1 MDSLTWDIVKLL
13 GVAALVLTNAFFVA
27 AEFALV
33 SVRRSRME
41 ELVAA
46 GHTSAKTVLAAM
58 RNLGTYI
65 AGAQVGITMAS
76 LGLGW
81 LGEPA
86 LAHLLAP
93 LFSWTSPMLAETAAH
108 TIAVALAF
116 VFITFLHVVFGEQVP
131 KVVAVQRGEATSLW
145 VMPLMRLTVA
155 LMRPLVWALN
165 GVSNGVVRLL
175 GLEPESELH
184 GVHSVDELQILV
196 RQSRQA
202 GVIDELEGK
211 LVERAFRVPDLTARD
226 VMVPRTDLIALDGR
240 LPAEELLNRVARS
253 GHQRLPVYDRT
264 LDNIAGILHVRDVF
278 CHLRQSNEPPDIRK
292 LARAPLFVP
301 ETVRLD
307 DLLRS
312 FQQQRSQVAVVT
324 DEHGGVAGMVTL
336 DDVVAE
342 VFGEVQEPADARQPS
357 IQEMPDGRL
366 LVRGDVRLRE
376 LNDRF
381 GWDLADEQADSIAG
395 YVTNH
400 LGRLAH
406 PGDTVET
413 PQGIITV
420 EKMARLRI
428 LLVAILPKTRQQS
441 AGGEQA

>member
-1 MDSLTWDIVKLL
+1 MPPI
-13 GVAALVLTNAFFVA
+13 F
-27 AEFALV
+27 AEA
-33 SVRRSRME
+33 
-41 ELVAA
+41 
-46 GHTSAKTVLAAM
+46 TT
-58 RNLGTYI
+58 
-65 AGAQVGITMAS
+65 
-76 LGLGW
+76 
-81 LGEPA
+81 
-86 LAHLLAP
+86 
-93 LFSWTSPMLAETAAH
+93 H
-108 TIAVALAF
+108 TIAVVIAF
-116 VFITFLHVVFGEQVP
+116 VLITFLHVVFGEQVP

-165 GVSNGVVRLL
+165 GFSNTVVRLM
-175 GLEPESELH
+175 GLEPGSEMH

-226 VMVPRTDLIALDGR
+226 VMVPRTDLVALDGR
-240 LPAEELLNRVARS
+240 LPAEELINRMARS

-264 LDNIAGILHVRDVF
+264 LDNIVGILHVQDVF
-278 CHLRQSNEPPDIRK
+278 QHMRQSKESFDIRK
-292 LARAPLFVP
+292 LVRAPLFVP

-307 DLLRS
+307 NLLCS
-312 FQQQRSQVAVVT
+312 FQQRHSQIAVVT

-342 VFGEVQEPADARQPS
+342 VFGEVPEAESTRQDV
-357 IQEMPDGRL
+357 QEMPDGRL

-381 GWDLADEQADSIAG
+381 GWNLEDEQADTIAG
-395 YVTNH
+395 YVTNR
-400 LGRLAH
+400 LGRLARA
-406 PGDTVET
+406 GDTIET

-428 LLVAILPKTRQQS
+428 LLVAILPKKP
-441 AGGEQA
+441 

>member
-1 MDSLTWDIVKLL
+1 MLKLL

-58 RNLGTYI
+58 RDLGTYI

-81 LGEPA
+81 VGEPVM
-86 LAHLLAP
+86 AHMLMP
-93 LFSWTSPMLAETAAH
+93 LFSWTTPWLAEVTAH
-108 TIAVALAF
+108 TIAVTLAF
-116 VFITFLHVVFGEQVP
+116 VLITFLHVVFGEQVP
-131 KVVAVQRGEATSLW
+131 KVVAVQRGEATALW

-155 LMRPLVWALN
+155 LMRPLVWGLN
-165 GVSNGVVRLL
+165 AFSNGVVRLL
-175 GLEPESELH
+175 GLEPDSEFH

-196 RQSRQA
+196 RQSRKA
-202 GVIDELEGK
+202 GVIDELESR
-211 LVERAFRVPDLTARD
+211 LVERAFRVPDLMARD
-226 VMVPRTDLIALDGR
+226 VMVPRTDLLALDGR
-240 LPAEELLNRVARS
+240 LPAEKLLDRAARS

-264 LDNIAGILHVRDVF
+264 LDNIVGILHVQDVF
-278 CHLRQSNEPPDIRK
+278 RHLRQSKDPLDIRK
-292 LARAPLFVP
+292 LVRAPLFVP

-312 FQQQRSQVAVVT
+312 FQQQHSQIAVVT
-324 DEHGGVAGMVTL
+324 DEHGGVAGMATL

-342 VFGEVQEPADARQPS
+342 VFGEVLETADTKQPD

-381 GWDLADEQADSIAG
+381 GWSLEDEQADTIAG
-395 YVTNH
+395 YVMNR

-406 PGDTVET
+406 PGDTIET

-428 LLVAILPKTRQQS
+428 LLVAILPKKP
-441 AGGEQA
+441 

>member
-1 MDSLTWDIVKLL
+1 MDSLTWDLLKLL

-41 ELVAA
+41 ELLAA
-46 GHTSAKTVLAAM
+46 GQTSAKTVLAAM
-58 RNLGTYI
+58 RDLGTYI

-81 LGEPA
+81 VGEPV
-86 LAHLLAP
+86 LAHMFMP
-93 LFSWTSPMLAETAAH
+93 LFSWTTPWVAEATAH
-108 TIAVALAF
+108 TIAVTLAF
-116 VFITFLHVVFGEQVP
+116 VLITFLHVVFGEQVP
-131 KVVAVQRGEATSLW
+131 KVVAVQRGEATALW
-145 VMPLMRLTVA
+145 VMPLMRLTVT
-155 LMRPLVWALN
+155 LMRPLVWGLN
-165 GVSNGVVRLL
+165 GFSNGVVRLL
-175 GLEPESELH
+175 GLEPGSELH

-226 VMVPRTDLIALDGR
+226 VMVPRTDLVALDGG
-240 LPAEELLNRVARS
+240 LPAEELLNRAARS
-253 GHQRLPVYDRT
+253 HHQQLPVYERT
-264 LDNIAGILHVRDVF
+264 LDKIIGILHVQDVF
-278 CHLRQSNEPPDIRK
+278 RHLRQSKEPLDIRK
-292 LARAPLFVP
+292 LVRAPLFVP

-307 DLLRS
+307 DLLRN
-312 FQQQRSQVAVVT
+312 FQQRHRRLAVVT
-324 DEHGGVAGMVTL
+324 DEHGGVAGLVTL
-336 DDVVAE
+336 DDVVQE
-342 VFGEVQEPADARQPS
+342 VFGKVPEATEVHSPD

-381 GWDLADEQADSIAG
+381 GWNLEDDQADTIAG

-400 LGRLAH
+400 LGRLAR
-406 PGDTVET
+406 PSDTIET
-413 PQGIITV
+413 PHGIITV
-420 EKMARLRI
+420 EKMTRLRI
-428 LLVAILPKTRQQS
+428 LLVAILPRVP
-441 AGGEQA
+441 

>member
-1 MDSLTWDIVKLL
+1 MDSLTWDILKLL

-46 GHTSAKTVLAAM
+46 GQAGAKTVLAAM
-58 RNLGTYI
+58 RDLGTYI

-86 LAHLLAP
+86 LAHLLTP
-93 LFSWTSPMLAETAAH
+93 LFAWTSPMLAEAAAH
-108 TIAVALAF
+108 TIAVTLAF

-131 KVVAVQRGEATSLW
+131 KVVAVQRGEATALW
-145 VMPLMRLTVA
+145 VMPLMKLTVM
-155 LMRPLVWALN
+155 LMRPLVWGLN
-165 GVSNGVVRLL
+165 AFSNGVVRLL
-175 GLEPESELH
+175 GLEPDSEFH

-196 RQSRQA
+196 RQSRKA

-226 VMVPRTDLIALDGR
+226 VMVPRTDLVALDGR
-240 LPAEELLNRVARS
+240 LPADELLNRAARS

-264 LDNIAGILHVRDVF
+264 LDNIAGILHVQDVF
-278 CHLRQSNEPPDIRK
+278 RHLRQSKDPLDIRK
-292 LARAPLFVP
+292 LVRAPLFVP

-312 FQQQRSQVAVVT
+312 FQQQHSQVAVVT
-324 DEHGGVAGMVTL
+324 DEHGGVAGIVTL

-342 VFGEVQEPADARQPS
+342 VFGEVQETANARQPG
-357 IQEMPDGRL
+357 IQETPDGRL
-366 LVRGDVRLRE
+366 MVRGDVRLRE

-381 GWDLADEQADSIAG
+381 SWNLEDEQADTIAG
-395 YVTNH
+395 YVTNR
-400 LGRLAH
+400 LGRLAR
-406 PGDTVET
+406 PGDTIET
-413 PQGIITV
+413 LQGLITV
-420 EKMARLRI
+420 EKMSRLRI
-428 LLVAILPKTRQQS
+428 LLVAILPKKP
-441 AGGEQA
+441 

>member
-1 MDSLTWDIVKLL
+1 MDSLTWDLLKLL

-46 GHTSAKTVLAAM
+46 GQTSAKTVLAAM
-58 RNLGTYI
+58 RDLGTYI

-81 LGEPA
+81 VGEPV
-86 LAHLLAP
+86 LAHMLMP
-93 LFSWTSPMLAETAAH
+93 LFSWTTPWVAEVTAH
-108 TIAVALAF
+108 TIAVTLAF
-116 VFITFLHVVFGEQVP
+116 VLITFLHVVFGEQVP
-131 KVVAVQRGEATSLW
+131 KVVAVQRGEATALW
-145 VMPLMRLTVA
+145 VMPLMKLTVT
-155 LMRPLVWALN
+155 LMRPLVWVLN
-165 GVSNGVVRLL
+165 GFSNAVVRLL
-175 GLEPESELH
+175 GLEPGGELH
-184 GVHSVDELQILV
+184 GVHSADELQILV

-202 GVIDELEGK
+202 GVIDELESR

-226 VMVPRTDLIALDGR
+226 VMVPRTDLLALDGR
-240 LPAEELLNRVARS
+240 LPAEELLDRAARS

-264 LDNIAGILHVRDVF
+264 LDNIVGILHVQDVF
-278 CHLRQSNEPPDIRK
+278 RHLRQTKDPLDIRK
-292 LARAPLFVP
+292 LVRVPLFVP

-307 DLLRS
+307 DLLRN
-312 FQQQRSQVAVVT
+312 FQQHHSQIAVVT

-336 DDVVAE
+336 DDVVEE
-342 VFGEVQEPADARQPS
+342 VFGEMQEAADTRQPG

-381 GWDLADEQADSIAG
+381 GWDLEDEQADTIAG
-395 YVTNH
+395 YVMNR
-400 LGRLAH
+400 LGRLAR
-406 PGDTVET
+406 PGDSVET
-413 PQGIITV
+413 PQGTITV
-420 EKMARLRI
+420 EKMTRLRI
-428 LLVAILPKTRQQS
+428 LLVAILPKAR
-441 AGGEQA
+441 

>member
-1 MDSLTWDIVKLL
+1 MDSLTWDLLKLL

-41 ELVAA
+41 ELLAA
-46 GHTSAKTVLAAM
+46 GQTGAKTVLAAM
-58 RNLGTYI
+58 HDLGTYI

-81 LGEPA
+81 VGEPVIV
-86 LAHLLAP
+86 HLLWP
-93 LFSWTSPMLAETAAH
+93 LFGWMPPIFAEATTH

-116 VFITFLHVVFGEQVP
+116 VLITFLHVVFGEQVP
-131 KVVAVQRGEATSLW
+131 KVVAVQRGEATALW

-165 GVSNGVVRLL
+165 GFSNTVVRLM
-175 GLEPESELH
+175 GLEPGGEMHS
-184 GVHSVDELQILV
+184 VHSVDELQILV

-211 LVERAFRVPDLTARD
+211 LVERAFRVPDLKARD
-226 VMVPRTDLIALDGR
+226 VMVPRTDLVALDGS
-240 LPAEELLNRVARS
+240 LPAEELLNRAARS

-264 LDNIAGILHVRDVF
+264 LDNIVGILHVQDVF
-278 CHLRQSNEPPDIRK
+278 QHLRQSKEPFDIRK
-292 LARAPLFVP
+292 LVRAPLFVP

-312 FQQQRSQVAVVT
+312 FQQHHSQIAVVT

-342 VFGEVQEPADARQPS
+342 VFGEVQEEKNVRQDV
-357 IQEMPDGRL
+357 QEMSDGRL

-381 GWDLADEQADSIAG
+381 GWNLEDEQADTIAG
-395 YVTNH
+395 YVTNR
-400 LGRLAH
+400 LGRLAR
-406 PGDTVET
+406 PGDTIDT

-420 EKMARLRI
+420 EKMSRLRI
-428 LLVAILPKTRQQS
+428 LLVAILPKKP
-441 AGGEQA
+441 

>member
-1 MDSLTWDIVKLL
+1 MDSLTWDILKLL

-46 GHTSAKTVLAAM
+46 GRAGAKTVLAAM
-58 RNLGTYI
+58 RDLGTYI

-86 LAHLLAP
+86 LAHLLTP
-93 LFSWTSPMLAETAAH
+93 LFAWTSPMLAEAAAH
-108 TIAVALAF
+108 TIAVTLAF

-131 KVVAVQRGEATSLW
+131 KVVAVQRGDATALW
-145 VMPLMRLTVA
+145 VMPLMKLTVV
-155 LMRPLVWALN
+155 LMRPLVWGLN
-165 GVSNGVVRLL
+165 AFSNGVVRLL
-175 GLEPESELH
+175 GLEPDSEFH

-196 RQSRQA
+196 RQSRKA

-226 VMVPRTDLIALDGR
+226 VMVPRTDLVALDGS
-240 LPAEELLNRVARS
+240 LLADELLNRAARS

-264 LDNIAGILHVRDVF
+264 LDNIAGILHVQDVF
-278 CHLRQSNEPPDIRK
+278 RHLRQSKEPLDIRTT
-292 LARAPLFVP
+292 LRPPLFVP

-312 FQQQRSQVAVVT
+312 FQQQHSQVAVVT

-342 VFGEVQEPADARQPS
+342 VFGEVQETANARQPG

-366 LVRGDVRLRE
+366 MVRGDVRLRE

-381 GWDLADEQADSIAG
+381 SWNLEDEQADTIAG
-395 YVTNH
+395 YVTNR
-400 LGRLAH
+400 LGRLAR
-406 PGDTVET
+406 PGDTIET
-413 PQGIITV
+413 PQGLITV

-428 LLVAILPKTRQQS
+428 LLVAILPKKP
-441 AGGEQA
+441 

>member
-1 MDSLTWDIVKLL
+1 MDSLTWDLLKLL

-41 ELVAA
+41 ELLAA
-46 GHTSAKTVLAAM
+46 GQTGAKTVLAAM
-58 RNLGTYI
+58 HDLGTYI

-81 LGEPA
+81 VGEPVI
-86 LAHLLAP
+86 AHLLSP
-93 LFSWTSPMLAETAAH
+93 LFGWMPPIFAEATMH
-108 TIAVALAF
+108 TIAVVIAF
-116 VFITFLHVVFGEQVP
+116 VLITFLHVVFGEQVP
-131 KVVAVQRGEATSLW
+131 KVVAVQRGEATALW

-165 GVSNGVVRLL
+165 GFSNTVVRLL
-175 GLEPESELH
+175 GLEPGSEMH

-226 VMVPRTDLIALDGR
+226 VMVPRTDLVALDGR
-240 LPAEELLNRVARS
+240 LPAEELINRMARS

-264 LDNIAGILHVRDVF
+264 LDNIVGILHVQDVF
-278 CHLRQSNEPPDIRK
+278 QHMRQSKESFDIRK
-292 LARAPLFVP
+292 LVRVPLFVP

-307 DLLRS
+307 NLLRS
-312 FQQQRSQVAVVT
+312 FQQYHSQIAVVT
-324 DEHGGVAGMVTL
+324 DEHGGVAGMATL

-342 VFGEVQEPADARQPS
+342 VFGEVQEAENVRQD

-381 GWDLADEQADSIAG
+381 GWNLEDEQADTIAG
-395 YVTNH
+395 YVMNR
-400 LGRLAH
+400 LGRLAR
-406 PGDTVET
+406 PGDTIET

-428 LLVAILPKTRQQS
+428 LLVAVLPKKP
-441 AGGEQA
+441 

>member
-1 MDSLTWDIVKLL
+1 MDSLTWDILKLL
-13 GVAALVLTNAFFVA
+13 GVGALVLTNAFFVA

-46 GHTSAKTVLAAM
+46 GRAGAKTVLAAM
-58 RNLGTYI
+58 RDLGTYI

-86 LAHLLAP
+86 LAHLLTP
-93 LFSWTSPMLAETAAH
+93 LFAWTSPMIAEAAAH
-108 TIAVALAF
+108 TIAVTLAF

-131 KVVAVQRGEATSLW
+131 KVVAVQRGDATALW
-145 VMPLMRLTVA
+145 VMPLMKLTVV
-155 LMRPLVWALN
+155 LMRPLVWGLN
-165 GVSNGVVRLL
+165 AFSNGVVRLL
-175 GLEPESELH
+175 GLEPDSEFH

-196 RQSRQA
+196 RQSRKA

-226 VMVPRTDLIALDGR
+226 VMVPRTDLVALDGR
-240 LPAEELLNRVARS
+240 LPADELLNRAARS

-264 LDNIAGILHVRDVF
+264 LDNIAGILHVQDVF
-278 CHLRQSNEPPDIRK
+278 RHLRQSKEPLDIHK
-292 LARAPLFVP
+292 MVRAPLFVP

-312 FQQQRSQVAVVT
+312 FQQQHSQVAVVT

-342 VFGEVQEPADARQPS
+342 VFGEVQETANARQPG

-381 GWDLADEQADSIAG
+381 GWNIEDEQADTIAG
-395 YVTNH
+395 YVTNR
-400 LGRLAH
+400 LGRLAR

-413 PQGIITV
+413 PPGLITV

-428 LLVAILPKTRQQS
+428 LLVAILPKAR
-441 AGGEQA
+441 

>member
-1 MDSLTWDIVKLL
+1 MDSLTWDLLKLL

-41 ELVAA
+41 EMVAA
-46 GHTSAKTVLAAM
+46 GHSSAKTVLAAM
-58 RNLGTYI
+58 RDLGTYI

-81 LGEPA
+81 VGEPV
-86 LAHLLAP
+86 LAHMLMP
-93 LFSWTSPMLAETAAH
+93 LFSWATPWLAEVTAH
-108 TIAVALAF
+108 TIAVTLAF

-131 KVVAVQRGEATSLW
+131 KVVAVQRGEATALW
-145 VMPLMRLTVA
+145 VMPLMRLTVT
-155 LMRPLVWALN
+155 LMRPLVWGLN
-165 GVSNGVVRLL
+165 AFSNGVVRLL
-175 GLEPESELH
+175 GLEPGSELH

-226 VMVPRTDLIALDGR
+226 VMVPRTDLVALDGR
-240 LPAEELLNRVARS
+240 FSADELLDRAARS

-264 LDNIAGILHVRDVF
+264 LDNIVGILHVQDVF
-278 CHLRQSNEPPDIRK
+278 RHLRQSKEPLDIRK
-292 LARAPLFVP
+292 LVRAPLFVP

-307 DLLRS
+307 ELLRG
-312 FQQQRSQVAVVT
+312 FQQQHSQIAVVT
-324 DEHGGVAGMVTL
+324 DEHGGVAGMATL

-342 VFGEVQEPADARQPS
+342 VFGEVQESEAARQPD

-381 GWDLADEQADSIAG
+381 GWNLEDEQADTIAG
-395 YVTNH
+395 YVTNR

-406 PGDTVET
+406 PGEVVET
-413 PQGIITV
+413 PQGTITV

-428 LLVAILPKTRQQS
+428 LLVAILPKAR
-441 AGGEQA
+441 

>member
-46 GHTSAKTVLAAM
+46 GQMGAKTVLAAM
-58 RNLGTYI
+58 RDLGTYI

-86 LAHLLAP
+86 LAHLLTP
-93 LFSWTSPMLAETAAH
+93 LFSWTSPMLAATAAH
-108 TIAVALAF
+108 TIAVTLAF

-165 GVSNGVVRLL
+165 GISNGIVRLL
-175 GLEPESELH
+175 GLEPDSEMH

-196 RQSRQA
+196 RQSRKA

-226 VMVPRTDLIALDGR
+226 VMVPRTDLVALDGR

-278 CHLRQSNEPPDIRK
+278 CHLRQSNEALDIRK
-292 LARAPLFVP
+292 LVRTPLFVP

-307 DLLRS
+307 DLLRN
-312 FQQQRSQVAVVT
+312 FQQQHSQVAVVT

-336 DDVVAE
+336 DDVVEE
-342 VFGEVQEPADARQPS
+342 VFGEVQETADTRQPA
-357 IQEMPDGRL
+357 IQEMPDGRV

-381 GWDLADEQADSIAG
+381 GWSLEDEQADTIAG
-395 YVTNH
+395 YVTNN
-400 LGRLAH
+400 LGRLAR
-406 PGDTVET
+406 PGETVET

-428 LLVAILPKTRQQS
+428 LLVAIQPKKP
-441 AGGEQA
+441 